1 MTRRP
6 AAEMPDTVRHF
17 LRAKQHP
24 ARAVACPHCEAHE
37 HRPCTT
43 KSKRH
48 LIADVPVHPARV
60 SAWVRATA
68 VCPVCQVEPGVECH
82 EAGRA
87 LHDGAVHPR
96 RQVEAEETAA

>member
-17 LRAKQHP
+17 LRAKAHP
-24 ARAVACPHCEAHE
+24 ARAVACPHCLAHE

-43 KSKRH
+43 VSKRRQM
-48 LIADVPVHPARV
+48 PQPHPARI

-68 VCPVCQVEPGVECH
+68 VCPVCQVAPGVDCH
-82 EAGRA
+82 EAGRP
-87 LHDGAVHPR
+87 LHGGDVHPR

>member
-6 AAEMPDTVRHF
+6 AAEMPDSVRHF

-24 ARAVACPHCEAHE
+24 ARAVECPFCEARE

-43 KSKRH
+43 KSKRRQ
-48 LIADVPVHPARV
+48 ITDTPVHPARV
-60 SAWVRATA
+60 SAWVRTTA
-68 VCPVCQVEPGVECH
+68 CCPVCQVEPGVPCH
-82 EAGRA
+82 EAGRP
-87 LHDGAVHPR
+87 LRGGDVHPR

>member
-6 AAEMPDTVRHF
+6 AAAMPDSVRHF
-17 LRAKQHP
+17 LRAKAHP
-24 ARAVACPHCEAHE
+24 ARAVECPFCEARA

-43 KSKRH
+43 ISKRRQM
-48 LIADVPVHPARV
+48 PQPHPARV

-68 VCPVCQVEPGVECH
+68 CCPVCQVEPGVDCH
-82 EAGRA
+82 ERGRP
-87 LHDGAVHPR
+87 LHGGAVHAR